1 MIRIYSVAIPSRI
14 LTLFAGEVLLVPACY
29 FAAVWADPDI
39 ADMDGFLRFD
49 SGAIRILIVVACILL
64 GSYFRDLY
72 AQVRIRNRIA
82 LVQELFM
89 IFGVAF
95 VLQGLINYLNH
106 DLTLPRKVMMLGSLL
121 ALICTVSWRLLISA
135 AAIDSAPSGKLL
147 FLGMSPTIARIA
159 DHLRVHPELGL
170 APAGYLDDH
179 ESLSYSANLER
190 IGTLADLDQAVE
202 AAQPQ
207 SIVIGHRE
215 NVKPWWADEFLELYF
230 GGIHTEEASALYE
243 KAFGRVCASEVRP
256 RDLIFGSVFEPTPL
270 DLNAQKLYS
279 MGLAIV
285 ATIALL
291 PVFAVVAALLK
302 MRSREPLLVRE
313 PRIGLRGV
321 PFMMISFREL
331 SNSGALFK
339 TALLKRASLH
349 ALPRL
354 FNVMKGEMALVG
366 PEPER
371 PQFAARLA
379 AEIPFYP
386 QRQQV
391 RPGLTGW
398 EQLHRNAV
406 KLPDTV
412 TSFEYD
418 LYYVKHLSLSLDS
431 IVLLLALRKLLFGEL
446 AAV

>member
-1 MIRIYSVAIPSRI
+1 
-14 LTLFAGEVLLVPACY
+14 
-29 FAAVWADPDI
+29 
-39 ADMDGFLRFD
+39 
-49 SGAIRILIVVACILL
+49 
-64 GSYFRDLY
+64 
-72 AQVRIRNRIA
+72 
-82 LVQELFM
+82 
-89 IFGVAF
+89 
-95 VLQGLINYLNH
+95 
-106 DLTLPRKVMMLGSLL
+106 
-121 ALICTVSWRLLISA
+121 
-135 AAIDSAPSGKLL
+135 
-147 FLGMSPTIARIA
+147 
-159 DHLRVHPELGL
+159 
-170 APAGYLDDH
+170 
-179 ESLSYSANLER
+179 
-190 IGTLADLDQAVE
+190 
-202 AAQPQ
+202 
-207 SIVIGHRE
+207 
-215 NVKPWWADEFLELYF
+215 
-230 GGIHTEEASALYE
+230 
-243 KAFGRVCASEVRP
+243 
-256 RDLIFGSVFEPTPL
+256 
-270 DLNAQKLYS
+270 
-279 MGLAIV
+279 
-285 ATIALL
+285 
-291 PVFAVVAALLK
+291 
-302 MRSREPLLVRE
+302 
-313 PRIGLRGV
+313 
-321 PFMMISFREL
+321 
-331 SNSGALFK
+331 LFK